1 MTKYF
6 VIGTSYLVL
15 QRKLLYFALST
26 SYFGESRSFG
36 ESRYGYGSFVK
47 HLTPKAQR
55 KTSAPLAIFHTS
67 KVSHTYFD
75 MKLSINMYKG
85 EVGTKGRFPI

>member
-26 SYFGESRSFG
+26 SYFGESHYGDGSIVKQERQGAEVNFCAFG
-36 ESRYGYGSFVK
+36 WLFSDYMDKFRYTFS
-47 HLTPKAQR
+47 
-55 KTSAPLAIFHTS
+55 
-67 KVSHTYFD
+67 
-75 MKLSINMYKG
+75 
-85 EVGTKGRFPI
+85 

>member
-15 QRKLLYFALST
+15 QPKLLYFALST

-36 ESRYGYGSFVK
+36 ESCYGDGSAVGKELLTTKCVK
-47 HLTPKAQR
+47 
-55 KTSAPLAIFHTS
+55 
-67 KVSHTYFD
+67 
-75 MKLSINMYKG
+75 N
-85 EVGTKGRFPI
+85 TKD

>member
-6 VIGTSYLVL
+6 VIGTSFSTSYFALSTLLCTSLLVLYLVL

-36 ESRYGYGSFVK
+36 ESRYG
-47 HLTPKAQR
+47 
-55 KTSAPLAIFHTS
+55 
-67 KVSHTYFD
+67 D
-75 MKLSINMYKG
+75 
-85 EVGTKGRFPI
+85 GRFVRQ

>member
-1 MTKYF
+1 MTKNF

-36 ESRYGYGSFVK
+36 ESRYGDGGAVK
-47 HLTPKAQR
+47 QERQR
-55 KTSAPLAIFHTS
+55 RRVNS
-67 KVSHTYFD
+67 KLCAF
-75 MKLSINMYKG
+75 G
-85 EVGTKGRFPI
+85 CFFR